1 MSIQLTVNMKD
12 TMGPWIRSVQAQL
25 KNLPRE
31 AFQEFKK
38 ITPVDTGNARRNT
51 TRQGSVIDANY
62 NYATVLDKGRHMTN
76 KGMRGSKQAPR
87 GMTKPTQE
95 FIQRRVK
102 QITGR

>member
-1 MSIQLTVNMKD
+1 MSIKLTVDVKD
-12 TMGPWIRSVQAQL
+12 SMGPWIRDVQAQL

-38 ITPVDTGNARRNT
+38 ITPVDTGNARRSTSRKGN
-51 TRQGSVIDANY
+51 VIDANY

-76 KGMRGSKQAPR
+76 NGMRGSKQAPR
-87 GMTKPTQE
+87 GMSTPTKE